1 MLTLNQNKHS
11 IHLGIAIKLSL
22 DYAGL
27 TRGTVQRS
35 SAGLVPAL
43 LCRIFRIFKIITI
56 PYYYSDYY
64 SHSFKRLNRR
74 KLNHEKSST
83 EKY

>member
-22 DYAGL
+22 GYVR
-27 TRGTVQRS
+27 TY
-35 SAGLVPAL
+35 
-43 LCRIFRIFKIITI
+43 RIFKIITI

-83 EKY
+83 EKHRARDSLFC